1 MNPIRRKII
10 VMRLL
15 LGMAVLLL
23 SLALTRCVRHVPI
36 GSDPGADAPA
46 ATPMET
52 VTEAVTATSGG
63 ADGTPLPVQPTE
75 VPETVEPSA
84 TTVPPTETAAP
95 TLSAEKW
102 REWPVIPT
110 GVSAKMKEVYAAGL
124 EAGNRA
130 DRFSKVGDSNS
141 TGQAFLGCYDFGELG
156 SYQLDA
162 YESLAA
168 TIKQFQWSFSRV
180 SRATEIGK
188 TAFDLDVYHWYED
201 DICWPYESATTC
213 EYRLWT
219 PSISFIALGTNDVFM
234 KVDEFDKHMRSLV
247 EKSLERFQV
256 VPILATKADSL
267 DPDGTFN
274 QVIAQIAL
282 DYELPLWN
290 LWRAMEPLPNHGLRE
305 DQVHP
310 SAGSVSF
317 CDFSE
322 SELETYGWPVRNLT
336 ALQALDAVYRGLT
349 EP

>member
-1 MNPIRRKII
+1 
-10 VMRLL
+10 MRLL
-15 LGMAVLLL
+15 IGLAVLLL
-23 SLALTRCVRHVPI
+23 SLTLTRCVRHVPT
-36 GSDPGADAPA
+36 DPMPLAESPTETPA
-46 ATPMET
+46 M
-52 VTEAVTATSGG
+52 AVSQPEN
-63 ADGTPLPVQPTE
+63 PLPPVQDTS
-75 VPETVEPSA
+75 VPERIEPTA
-84 TTVPPTETAAP
+84 AVIPPTETP
-95 TLSAEKW
+95 ESTLSAEEW

-110 GVSAKMKEVYAAGL
+110 GVSAKMKALYAAGL

-141 TGQAFLGCYDFGELG
+141 TGQAFLGCYDFGEQGTYNLG
-156 SYQLDA
+156 A
-162 YESLAA
+162 YESLAG
-168 TIKQFQWSFSRV
+168 TIAQFQWSFSRA
-180 SRATEIGK
+180 SRATEVGK
-188 TAFDLDVYHWYED
+188 TALDLDTYHWYED

-219 PSISFIALGTNDVFM
+219 PSISFVALGTNDVYM
-234 KVDEFDKHMRSLV
+234 KLDEFDRHMRSLV
-247 EKSLERFQV
+247 EKTLERFQV

-290 LWRAMEPLPNHGLRE
+290 LWRAMEPLPNHGLRD
-305 DQVHP
+305 DQIHP

-349 EP
+349 SP